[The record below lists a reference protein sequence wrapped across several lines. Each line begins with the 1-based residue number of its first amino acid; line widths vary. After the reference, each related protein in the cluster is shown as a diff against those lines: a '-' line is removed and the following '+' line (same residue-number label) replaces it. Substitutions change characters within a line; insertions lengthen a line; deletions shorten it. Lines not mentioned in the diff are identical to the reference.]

1 MRLQLDPA
9 VTGAGIGR
17 TGETGQSGAVGAGG
31 DSSRIN
37 GRAAGSDSVQIS
49 GPSSALN
56 HLASERAAR
65 IEQLSALVQG
75 GSYEVSSAKVGG
87 AIVSDAVSGGA

>member
-1 MRLQLDPA
+1 
-9 VTGAGIGR
+9 
-17 TGETGQSGAVGAGG
+17 
-31 DSSRIN
+31 
-37 GRAAGSDSVQIS
+37 VQIS